1 MSLMREKLKAERER
15 LAVITDLKTGHKE
28 ALSDMLLTAYE
39 ASNGTPDKLHALADA
54 VSAQAICMS
63 RDAIHRK
70 EDFAEVLREA
80 LDGHRETCVL
90 ASKVTPSGMAAKV
103 AAWVAAIRP
112 VAWPAAA
119 VVIVASMSPYVG
131 PGLLDLLR
139 RMVQ

>member
-1 MSLMREKLKAERER
+1 MREKLKAERER

-39 ASNGTPDKLHALADA
+39 ASNGTPDKLHALAEA

-80 LDGHRETCVL
+80 LDGHRDACIL
-90 ASKVTPSGMAAKV
+90 AAKVSPSGLSAKV

-112 VAWPAAA
+112 VAWPTAL
-119 VVIVASMSPYVG
+119 VLGVACLSPYVG
-131 PGLLDLLR
+131 PGLLAFVER
-139 RMVQ
+139 ICK